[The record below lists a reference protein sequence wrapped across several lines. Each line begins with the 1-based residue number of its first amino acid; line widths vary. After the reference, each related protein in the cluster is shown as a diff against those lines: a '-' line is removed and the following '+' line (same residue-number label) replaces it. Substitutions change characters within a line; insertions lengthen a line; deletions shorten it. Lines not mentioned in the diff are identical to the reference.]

1 MIAAKS
7 TMQSNVSRL
16 WNRRGISHTVVMVRH
31 GESVWNVEK
40 RFTGWCDVPLTE
52 HGIADAADA
61 GSLMG
66 ERGIKF
72 DVAFTS
78 SLERAW
84 KTCDIALKSAGQHD
98 TVETIRSWKL
108 NERHYGALQGHLK
121 DSEKLMDTFGE
132 EKILEW
138 RRSYDT
144 APPSLYDTKFASDMG
159 MESFARRSTTLM
171 NPRFVDNRMIHR
183 SVANRRESNQELD
196 DIGSDFPYPSSESL
210 KQCEDRAYGYWMD
223 VIAPRVMV
231 RHLFSSIL
239 SVYFYCFLL
248 SSGVTVFAVIH
259 MCFFM
264 KQPLIEAIKQKPL
277 NKNH

>member
-7 TMQSNVSRL
+7 TKPVSRIL
-16 WNRRGISHTVVMVRH
+16 NRRGVSHTVVMVRH

-52 HGIADAADA
+52 HGIADASDA

-66 ERGIKF
+66 ERGMKF

-84 KTCDIALKSAGQHD
+84 KTCDIALKAAGQYD

-121 DSEKLMDTFGE
+121 DSEKLLDTFGE

-144 APPSLYDTKFASDMG
+144 APPSLYDTKFAADMG

-183 SVANRRESNQELD
+183 SVANRRESNQSLD

-210 KQCEDRAYGYWMD
+210 KQCEDRAYGYWME

-231 RHLFSSIL
+231 RHHFYFY
-239 SVYFYCFLL
+239 SVCLFYCFLL
-248 SSGVTVFAVIH
+248 SSGVSAFATIYL
-259 MCFFM
+259 CF
-264 KQPLIEAIKQKPL
+264 LI
-277 NKNH
+277 N